1 MYKNTRTLGGR
12 QKIELPLRV
21 RHIGDPKKGSM
32 TAALAEQ
39 RLSCKQEYHKN
50 RRIATAPP
58 SRVELFFLSPGIVQ
72 SAGSRH
78 FELGIHPDFFRFYVR
93 ILTSS
98 RHRLI
103 IVL

>member
-39 RLSCKQEYHKN
+39 HLSY
-50 RRIATAPP
+50 R
-58 SRVELFFLSPGIVQ
+58 
-72 SAGSRH
+72 
-78 FELGIHPDFFRFYVR
+78 
-93 ILTSS
+93 
-98 RHRLI
+98 
-103 IVL
+103 